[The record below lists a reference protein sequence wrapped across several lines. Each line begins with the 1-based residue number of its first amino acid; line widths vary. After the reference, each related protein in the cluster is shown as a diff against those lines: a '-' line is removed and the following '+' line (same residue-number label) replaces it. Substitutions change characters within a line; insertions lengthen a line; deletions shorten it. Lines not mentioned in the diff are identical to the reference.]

1 MKELFNISPHSTG
14 DGFTMSLKTGTI
26 DVPDEYGG
34 YIISTGMGAG
44 KTESIK
50 SLIRHKYDSGILY
63 CVDTKDEL
71 NKMYGWIVEELVNDK
86 SCGLEYNDVMIV
98 SSDSESQYQLS
109 QYRDNPEML
118 MTKKVILITHVRFWT
133 DLINYFLIFNPY
145 KSNNKEVEPF
155 DGDFEKLMSRNELRR
170 YAVFDETPTFIK
182 PFVKFDRSMLG
193 VFSKMDGEGKITCMD
208 KDGISVFYDR
218 FIRNTELDFFKD
230 TYKINRIKRDV
241 VLGLIP
247 KYYGSWMMEEDQEVS
262 ITFNPVDICPD
273 NVGIRTHVL
282 IFEGAGDILFR
293 GSSCFKLLDVKEK
306 YNTKTEFKKV
316 EFGLKRK
323 RPDEEKFNSFL
334 DNVAKIID
342 KPSLIVCWKDVNGN
356 DEGPGVS
363 SYAEEVRKGLLERG
377 IGKDM
382 FSVTYYG
389 ASDTKSTNQY
399 RNMKQIILCGDW
411 SLPNTEAV
419 KIRAAYGTRTDS
431 QDLKDW
437 YFAQLITRIGIRK
450 HVEGEVYTVIYTD
463 DFDLRFIER
472 MDLYFNRNKLT
483 PRNPILHE
491 DWRRKL
497 DGMKIRSNIKNEIMV
512 LAGSDCR
519 MQEAIIQGKE
529 YKREVTFSD
538 LKWLGITRSR
548 DEKDKYKALVGS
560 LKKIG
565 ISLEIVP
572 GTKNSGARTA

>member
-155 DGDFEKLMSRNELRR
+155 DGDFEKLMSRNDLRR

-247 KYYGSWMMEEDQEVS
+247 KYYGSWMMEEGQEVS

-293 GSSCFKLLDVKEK
+293 GSSFFKLLDVKEK

-519 MQEAIIQGKE
+519 MQEAITQGKE

-548 DEKDKYKALVGS
+548 NEKDKYKALVGS